1 MNRSLSLLIFLAIAL
16 AACSPPTAPAPPDT
30 PTAAVQAAPTAT
42 PVPASPTPEPPTQT
56 PEPTETKL
64 PTATATVIPDDV
76 GPANFPDEVN
86 PLTGLPVS
94 DPTLL
99 DRRPISIKIQSYPR
113 GQRPDWGIS
122 LADIVFDYYQNNGL
136 TRFNAIF
143 YGNNAEKVGPIRSGR
158 LLDAT
163 LTRTYQTI
171 FAFGGADRRIMNR
184 LMNSEFS
191 DRLILEGSSTPLFRE
206 EPNTFNYLLANT
218 EELSEY
224 ISAQGVVDN
233 DRPSLNG
240 MTFQFQP
247 PDNGQQGNQLFI
259 RYSISAYSRWDYD
272 PAAGRYLLF
281 KDTQE
286 ASTSQAEAYAA
297 FTDRLNNEQ
306 VAADNVVVLL
316 VPHEY
321 FFRSGNSEIIEIKLA
336 GSGTA
341 YAFRDGQAHPVRWN
355 LQQGSVLNLTNPDG
369 SAYPYKQG
377 VTWYQVIGQSST
389 VDDTKKDSGIWRF
402 TFNIP

>member
-1 MNRSLSLLIFLAIAL
+1 MKHKLSLLIFLAFVL
-16 AACSPPTAPAPPDT
+16 AACSPPTAPAPQET

-42 PVPASPTPEPPTQT
+42 PIPATPSPVPPTQT
-56 PEPTETKL
+56 PEPTETEL
-64 PTATATVIPDDV
+64 PTATATVVPDDL
-76 GPANFPDEVN
+76 GPDNFPDDVN
-86 PLTGLPVS
+86 PLTGLQVA
-94 DPTLL
+94 DPSLL

-113 GQRPDWGIS
+113 GQRPDWGVT

-136 TRFNAIF
+136 TRLNAIF

-158 LLDAT
+158 LMDAI
-163 LTRTYQTI
+163 LTRTYQSI

-224 ISAQGVVDN
+224 ISDQGVNN

-247 PDNGQQGNQLFI
+247 PDSGQQGNQLFI

-286 ASTSQAEAYAA
+286 ASTSQEEAYEA

-321 FFRSGNSEIIEIKLA
+321 FFRSGNSEIIEIRLS

-341 YAFRDGQAHPVRWN
+341 YAFRDGQAYPVRWN

-369 SAYPYKQG
+369 SPYPYKHG

-402 TFNIP
+402 NFNIP